1 MPTTNVN
8 ILAVVVAAVATFLLG
23 AVWYSPVLFAK
34 QWVHAHGY
42 TPEKVE
48 EMKKKGVTRAYAV
61 AAVCYLV
68 MAYVLALLA
77 SYTQATS
84 LAQGLWLGFL
94 VWLGFAATLGRTAN
108 GVQLARTLRLKD
120 LIFIVVGT
128 VIGSGI
134 FTVPGPVLRQTGG
147 HIGFALLAWVL
158 GGIVSLLGA
167 LTYGELGGMLPEA
180 GGAYVYVRE
189 AFGRLPAFLLGWTLF
204 FVVSTGSV
212 ATLSVA
218 FAEYLRQ
225 FVPLGPSAGKLVAA
239 LMIAV
244 VGAVNVRGTR
254 HSASL
259 QNWSTGIKV
268 GAILVMSAV
277 FLGTGHGLAGGRA
290 AELATPPLLSPL
302 SGIGVAMIGVLWAY
316 EGWAN
321 VAASAGETLEPQRAF
336 PRGIVIGTVALVAIY
351 LLANAGYLAA
361 LGPAGVAQSDR
372 VAAEA
377 VTALH
382 GPGAGRLIAAAVL
395 VSMFSAANGLTLTN
409 SRVYYAMARDGVF
422 FRKLADVHP
431 RFGTPAFSVIVSSA
445 WTVLLA
451 ATGSFEPLF
460 TYE

>member
-1 MPTTNVN
+1 MT
-8 ILAVVVAAVATFLLG
+8 
-23 AVWYSPVLFAK
+23 
-34 QWVHAHGY
+34 
-42 TPEKVE
+42 
-48 EMKKKGVTRAYAV
+48 
-61 AAVCYLV
+61 
-68 MAYVLALLA
+68 
-77 SYTQATS
+77 
-84 LAQGLWLGFL
+84 
-94 VWLGFAATLGRTAN
+94 RTAP

-361 LGPAGVAQSDR
+361 LGPAGVARSDR

-451 ATGSFEPLF
+451 ATGSFEQLF
-460 TYE
+460 TYVIFAAWIFYMLAGASIFVLRRRRPDAPRPFRVPGYPWTPLVFVLSAGAIVANTIAARPGRSLLGLGILLLGLPAYRWWRRGPRAPGPAGASRAP